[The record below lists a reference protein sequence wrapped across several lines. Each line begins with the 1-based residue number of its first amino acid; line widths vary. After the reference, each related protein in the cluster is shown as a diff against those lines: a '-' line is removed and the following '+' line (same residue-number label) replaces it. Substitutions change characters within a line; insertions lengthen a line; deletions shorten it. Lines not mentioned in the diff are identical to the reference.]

1 MLKSLAWRN
10 LSARLHTRYLG
21 HHTEEGEKNEVV
33 RGRAL
38 TAAEGTAQKG
48 YCHNKTETVGE
59 KGRKG
64 NAVMQPFFEEPLE
77 EHLKRVEHYMRGCE
91 LLRFP
96 REKSPLRTELAAFM
110 RERAA
115 EIVQEWVALVS
126 PVFPLLAERIRET
139 TQNMYDALLRW
150 ACHIEDPHDVDTYV
164 YLHEHARH
172 GFIAHWPASR
182 FLAGQMKIRL
192 LIVERLRQAYAKD
205 RKKLVELLTL
215 LDQEFYERLLHIT
228 DFFVEAREEA
238 LSDEEES
245 HRKALDNAA
254 APIFKIS
261 YQTGAILRVN
271 HVAEKVTGFS
281 QEELKGRP
289 IWELHPPEEQD
300 QLRDLCQGTNGHGY
314 LSREDLRLITRSGGV
329 VPVSVHFG
337 TIEHRGEKSIQGIY
351 VDISDR
357 KRLESQLIQSEKM
370 AAIGQLAAGIA
381 HEIRNPLG
389 IIMNALYDL
398 SEILNTDN
406 PDVRE
411 DLRIAKDE
419 IVRAQEIITN
429 LLEFSRESGAEME
442 AINLNDLLRK
452 TLQLMQ
458 KYLQTNNVK
467 VVTSLG
473 KVGTCLTNQNALRQ
487 VFLNLIT
494 NAVQAMPQGGEL
506 RLRTQRNANKHVL
519 IECSDTGVGIP
530 EHHLSSIF
538 NPFFT
543 TKEPGQGT
551 GLGLSVVHSIIKRYQ
566 GNITVQSKLNVG
578 TTFLIELPCPC
589 ATGKRRKDKQAAQLQ
604 P

>member
-1 MLKSLAWRN
+1 
-10 LSARLHTRYLG
+10 
-21 HHTEEGEKNEVV
+21 
-33 RGRAL
+33 
-38 TAAEGTAQKG
+38 
-48 YCHNKTETVGE
+48 
-59 KGRKG
+59 
-64 NAVMQPFFEEPLE
+64 MQPFFEEPLE

-96 REKSPLRTELAAFM
+96 REKSPLRTELAAFI
-110 RERAA
+110 RERAT
-115 EIVQEWVALVS
+115 EIINEWIALIA
-126 PVFPLLAERIRET
+126 PVFPIPAERIPET
-139 TQNMYDALLRW
+139 TRDMYDALLRW
-150 ACHIEDPHDVDTYV
+150 ARHIEDPHDIETYV

-172 GFIAHWPASR
+172 GFIAHSPASR
-182 FLAGQMKIRL
+182 FLAGQMKVRL
-192 LIVERLRQAYAKD
+192 LIVERLREAYAKD
-205 RKKLVELLTL
+205 RKRLVELLTL

-245 HRKALDNAA
+245 HRKALNNAP

-261 YQTGAILRVN
+261 CQTGAILRAN
-271 HVAEKVTGFS
+271 REAEKVTGFS

-289 IWELHPPEEQD
+289 IWELHPSDEKD
-300 QLRDLCQGTNGHGY
+300 QLRQLCQETNSHGY
-314 LSREDLRLITRSGGV
+314 LSREDLRLITKEGGV
-329 VPVSVHFG
+329 VPVSVYFG
-337 TIEHRGEKSIQGIY
+337 TIEHRGEKTIQGIY
-351 VDISDR
+351 VDVSDR

-406 PDVRE
+406 PEVRE
-411 DLRIAKDE
+411 DLQIAKDE
-419 IVRAQEIITN
+419 IVHAQEIITN

-442 AINLNDLLRK
+442 EVNLNDLLRK
-452 TLQLMQ
+452 TLQLMH

-467 VVTSLG
+467 VITSLG
-473 KVGTCLTNQNALRQ
+473 KVGTCLANQNALRQ

-494 NAVQAMPQGGEL
+494 NAVQAMPHGGEL
-506 RLRTQRNANKHVL
+506 RLRTQRNATKNVL
-519 IECSDTGVGIP
+519 IEFSDTGVGIP

-551 GLGLSVVHSIIKRYQ
+551 GLGLSVVHSVIKRYE
-566 GNITVQSKLNVG
+566 GNITVQSKPNVG

-589 ATGKRRKDKQAAQLQ
+589 ASDKRRKDKQVAEIRA
-604 P
+604 

>member
-48 YCHNKTETVGE
+48 YCHNKMETVGE

-110 RERAA
+110 RQRAA

-192 LIVERLRQAYAKD
+192 LMVERLREAYAKD

-245 HRKALDNAA
+245 HRKALDNAP

-261 YQTGAILRVN
+261 DQTGAILRVN
-271 HVAEKVTGFS
+271 RVAEKVTGFS

-300 QLRDLCQGTNGHGY
+300 QLRELCQGTNGHGY

-398 SEILNTDN
+398 SEVVDGGNAE
-406 PDVRE
+406 VRE
-411 DLRIAKDE
+411 DLKIAREEMDR
-419 IVRAQEIITN
+419 VQAIINN
-429 LLEFSRESGAEME
+429 LLEFSRASTVDLEPVDV
-442 AINLNDLLRK
+442 NDLLRK
-452 TLQLMQ
+452 TLMLMN
-458 KYLQTNNVK
+458 KYLQSSEVRVETEFAA
-467 VVTSLG
+467 TGFCSA
-473 KVGTCLTNQNALRQ
+473 NQNALRQ
-487 VFLNLIT
+487 IFLNLIT
-494 NAVQAMPQGGEL
+494 NAVQAMPHGGEL
-506 RLRTQRNANKHVL
+506 RIRTSLVSPTRLRLEFT
-519 IECSDTGVGIP
+519 DTGV
-530 EHHLSSIF
+530 
-538 NPFFT
+538 
-543 TKEPGQGT
+543 
-551 GLGLSVVHSIIKRYQ
+551 
-566 GNITVQSKLNVG
+566 
-578 TTFLIELPCPC
+578 
-589 ATGKRRKDKQAAQLQ
+589 
-604 P
+604 